1 MRGQSEPPQHLD
13 ITVNPRTGLRKGFPI
28 KIAGHAIGGRGEPVQ
43 SEGNLFSQR
52 LRTRRN
58 SASCFERSVRER
70 GGDVKITPDNQTLP
84 LTLNSQQPLSAGDTS
99 GFRRRSIGGLPSSRQ
114 ASSLVDRQCD
124 RDPNQ
129 KISSQSD
136 QQDVGQILKEE
147 NTFPKIDRRQNIPK
161 IPPNI
166 FEANSVNNNVLNNDI
181 EADVLNNKD
190 DMMILNNF
198 CDQKEI
204 LNGKTQTFDIDVAIA
219 KMSEELKA
227 FEGLSKDSK
236 DLCDNNVE
244 KEIIEDNSL
253 DDVITKMKNSLKAI
267 KDGMSVNALVDLNRE
282 FTPLDLPPL
291 R

>member
-1 MRGQSEPPQHLD
+1 MRGQSEPPPHLD
-13 ITVNPRTGLRKGFPI
+13 IPVNPRTGLRKGFPI
-28 KIAGHAIGGRGEPVQ
+28 KIAGHAIGGRGDSGQ

-52 LRTRRN
+52 IRTRRN
-58 SASCFERSVRER
+58 SASCFESRRRER
-70 GGDVKITPDNQTLP
+70 SGDVKITQDNQAVP
-84 LTLNSQQPLSAGDTS
+84 HTLNCAHPESAGETN
-99 GFRRRSIGGLPSSRQ
+99 GFRRRSIAGLPSSRQ
-114 ASSLVDRQCD
+114 TPSLVDRRRQE
-124 RDPNQ
+124 
-129 KISSQSD
+129 IYSQSD
-136 QQDVGQILKEE
+136 QQHVGQILKEE

-166 FEANSVNNNVLNNDI
+166 FEVNSVNNNVLNNDI
-181 EADVLNNKD
+181 DVDVLNNKD
-190 DMMILNNF
+190 EMMILNNF

-204 LNGKTQTFDIDVAIA
+204 LNGKTQTFDIDAAIA

-236 DLCDNNVE
+236 TLEDFCDNNVE
-244 KEIIEDNSL
+244 TEVEEDNSL
-253 DDVITKMKNSLKAI
+253 DDVITRMKNSLKAI